1 MGGCDLQWRESKIQ
15 GYQSSAAPRIAK
27 PSAGG
32 PLRYAFVQT
41 MGTNSVPRGT
51 ACADFDG
58 GRITQYKVRR
68 PNSPLPGE
76 RQTLMSSSASAAEL
90 RTPDWQ
96 R

>member
-1 MGGCDLQWRESKIQ
+1 
-15 GYQSSAAPRIAK
+15 
-27 PSAGG
+27 
-32 PLRYAFVQT
+32 

-58 GRITQYKVRR
+58 GRITQYKIRL

-76 RQTLMSSSASAAEL
+76 RSLAGSASAAML
-90 RTPDWQ
+90 STPQ

>member
-15 GYQSSAAPRIAK
+15 GYQSSAAPRMAK

-76 RQTLMSSSASAAEL
+76 RQTLSSSASAAEL

>member
-1 MGGCDLQWRESKIQ
+1 M
-15 GYQSSAAPRIAK
+15 K
-27 PSAGG
+27 PTATG
-32 PLRYAFVQT
+32 PLRYAFVQS

-58 GRITQYKVRR
+58 GRITQYKIRR

-76 RQTLMSSSASAAEL
+76 RPLAGSVSAAL
-90 RTPDWQ
+90 ISTLQ